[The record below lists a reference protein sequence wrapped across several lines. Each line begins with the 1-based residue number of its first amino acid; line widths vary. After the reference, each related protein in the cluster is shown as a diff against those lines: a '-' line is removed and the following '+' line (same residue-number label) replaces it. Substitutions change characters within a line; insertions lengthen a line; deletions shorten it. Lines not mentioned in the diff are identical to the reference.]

1 MQKEAGREGKSNIS
15 HATILPKQSFQAHSK
30 KSCKIHNRII
40 LQMGLTICLRIQ
52 IQAWLFA

>member
-15 HATILPKQSFQAHSK
+15 HATILPKQSYQAHSK

-52 IQAWLFA
+52 IQA